1 MTIAELVK
9 ELDTK
14 LKEANAEQV
23 RLHSELVPLANRLIE
38 GDELKRAEEIAIRI
52 QESYNEMHPALNF
65 IGGYYKFA
73 CDFAKSHQGWVEK
86 LQELNPHTGDTTQK
100 GTIIH

>member
-9 ELDTK
+9 ELDIK
-14 LKEANAEQV
+14 LKEANGEQV
-23 RLHSELVPLANRLIE
+23 RLHTELVPLANKLIE
-38 GDELKRAEEIAIRI
+38 GDELARAQEIVTRI

-86 LQELNPHTGDTTQK
+86 LQELNPHAGIQSEDK
-100 GTIIH
+100 TIH